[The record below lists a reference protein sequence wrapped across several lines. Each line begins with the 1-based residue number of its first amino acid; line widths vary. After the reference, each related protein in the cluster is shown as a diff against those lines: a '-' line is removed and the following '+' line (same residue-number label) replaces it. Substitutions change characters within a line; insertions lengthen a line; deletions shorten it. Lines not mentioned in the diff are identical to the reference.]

1 MTQFA
6 TDIEEQSVSEIV
18 KPPKQYAVILLND
31 DFTPRDFV
39 VHILQNIFY
48 MPESLAESVMLK
60 IHHEGRGVCGV
71 FSWDIAHSK
80 KDQVDDETRKAGY
93 PLRCIVEEVE
103 GQ

>member
-6 TDIEEQSVSEIV
+6 IDIEEQSVSEIV

-31 DFTPRDFV
+31 DFTPMDFV

-71 FSWDIAHSK
+71 FSWDIAHTK
-80 KDQVDDETRKAGY
+80 KDQVDDASRQAEY
-93 PLRCIVEEVE
+93 PLRCVVEEVAE
-103 GQ
+103 

>member
-18 KPPKQYAVILLND
+18 QPPKQYAVILLND
-31 DFTPRDFV
+31 DFTPMDFV

-48 MPESLAESVMLK
+48 MPESLAESIMLK

-71 FSWDIAHSK
+71 FSWDIAQSK
-80 KDQVDDETRKAGY
+80 KNQVDEETQTAGY
-93 PLRCIVEEVE
+93 PLRCVVEEVSSE
-103 GQ
+103 